1 MLIRLIRV
9 WKYEIISYIVLLCI
23 PDFQISTVIEEIYI
37 FRLFPDHKMKVEW
50 MEKVEIK
57 RSDDKQEVRP
67 SNLIDGRIRI
77 MGAREDDRK
86 Y

>member
-1 MLIRLIRV
+1 
-9 WKYEIISYIVLLCI
+9 
-23 PDFQISTVIEEIYI
+23 
-37 FRLFPDHKMKVEW
+37 